1 MIGPD
6 GVAPGATAAVPAVPA
21 GSGKTASVRER
32 VVRGLFWLTATRA
45 SGQIITWIITIFVV
59 RLLSPEDYGLMGM
72 AVLFIGVLF
81 LFNEIGLGAAIVQ
94 RSEVTAAQLSDL
106 RWLILVVNA
115 ALCVLLVAL
124 APAVAAYFDEPR
136 LVAIIRVLALM
147 FLMNGLGT
155 PSASILQREMAFREK
170 ATAEVAGNVVGAVCT
185 LIMAFRGDG
194 VWSLVAGNLVLRLV
208 TNTLYCFY
216 RPPSFARSFSFN
228 NVGLFLEFGF
238 QVAASRLLWYLASS
252 ADVLIVGKV
261 LGSVQLGF
269 YSLAVQYSSLP
280 LEKFVTILNEIAFP
294 SFSSVQNDKET
305 LQRHFLKLV
314 HFVALVTFPMFIG
327 LALVASSAVDVL
339 LGARWLPIV
348 FPLQLLSVVSCCRAI
363 ETINAPVTMA
373 RGRPRVLVGNTLL
386 TAIVLPI
393 AFYVGARQG
402 GITGVAIS
410 WLLVRPLLFA
420 FVTYRTLAVVE
431 LGVARYLS
439 GVWHP
444 IAGSIAMIAV
454 VMSVNASLGGMSSL
468 SRLLIGSLVGCLV
481 YVIYNVLFNFAALQD
496 VREALSLRSPRLPA
510 PGAPLRR
517 TETHAI

>member
-6 GVAPGATAAVPAVPA
+6 GVAPGAAVDATAVPV
-21 GSGKTASVRER
+21 GSGRTASVRER

-45 SGQIITWIITIFVV
+45 SGQIITWVITIFVV

-72 AVLFIGVLF
+72 AVLFTGVLF

-94 RSEVTAAQLSDL
+94 RSEVTRAQLSDL

-115 ALCVLLVAL
+115 VLCVLLVVL

-136 LVAIIRVLALM
+136 LVAITRVLAIM
-147 FLMNGLGT
+147 FLMNGVGT
-155 PSASILQREMAFREK
+155 PSASVLQREMAFREK
-170 ATAEVAGNVVGAVCT
+170 ATAEVAGNVAGAVCT
-185 LIMAFRGDG
+185 LILAFRGYG
-194 VWSLVAGNLVLRLV
+194 VWSLVVGNLVLRLI
-208 TNTLYCFY
+208 TNALYCIY
-216 RPPSFARSFSFN
+216 RPPAFERSFSFR

-238 QVAASRLLWYLASS
+238 QVAAARLLWYLASS
-252 ADVLIVGKV
+252 ADVMIVGKV
-261 LGSVQLGF
+261 LGSVQLGY
-269 YSLAVQYSSLP
+269 YSLAFQYSSLP

-294 SFSSVQNDKET
+294 SFSSVQNEKET

-327 LALVASSAVDVL
+327 LALVAGSAVDVL

-348 FPLQLLSVVSCCRAI
+348 FPLQLLCVVSCFRAI
-363 ETINAPVTMA
+363 ETINSPVTMA
-373 RGRPRVLVGNTLL
+373 RGRPRVLVGNTML

-393 AFYVGARQG
+393 SFYVGAKQG
-402 GITGVAIS
+402 GITGVAMA
-410 WLLVRPLLFA
+410 WLLVRPVLFA
-420 FVTYRTLAVVE
+420 IVTYRTLTVVE
-431 LGVARYLS
+431 LGVRRYLS

-454 VMSVNASLGGMSSL
+454 VMSVNASLSGLSSL
-468 SRLLIGSLVGCLV
+468 SRLLICSLVGCLV
-481 YVIYNVLFNFAALQD
+481 YAIYNVLFNFAALQD
-496 VREALSLRSPRLPA
+496 VRDALSLRRPGPSPTRS
-510 PGAPLRR
+510 PLRR